1 MKPLVW
7 TFLRKILKLF
17 LVLPIQ
23 QNKILFM
30 SFGGNQYS
38 CSPKYI
44 SEYISKYY
52 PDKFTT
58 VWAFKQPDK
67 HSELKSKGI
76 KIVSVNSINFI
87 KHFYTSKI
95 IVTNDNL
102 YPFLEK
108 RKEQIGIQ
116 TWHGGGAYKKVGR
129 NTKLY
134 SKNASRQLTSS
145 MKNMNL
151 YLSSCKSFN
160 QFLIRDA
167 FSYEGEILE
176 EGLPRND
183 FLINQNGIKNKVRDT
198 YCIPYSHVVILY
210 APTFR
215 NNFNSDTYNID
226 YATLRENVK
235 MKYNKECTILY
246 RFHHKIKESQA
257 INLKSERLVD
267 VSQYPDMQEIL
278 YDADILITDYSST
291 MWDFSL
297 MFKPC
302 FIYATALECYRNER
316 DFYTPI
322 EQWPFPVASN
332 NNDLINNIIE
342 FDKIKYDSDVKTHHQ
357 LLGNFESGHATESV
371 VKYILNNYY
380 G

>member
-1 MKPLVW
+1 M
-7 TFLRKILKLF
+7 
-17 LVLPIQ
+17 
-23 QNKILFM
+23 
-30 SFGGNQYS
+30 
-38 CSPKYI
+38 
-44 SEYISKYY
+44 
-52 PDKFTT
+52 
-58 VWAFKQPDK
+58 
-67 HSELKSKGI
+67 
-76 KIVSVNSINFI
+76 
-87 KHFYTSKI
+87 
-95 IVTNDNL
+95 
-102 YPFLEK
+102 
-108 RKEQIGIQ
+108 
-116 TWHGGGAYKKVGR
+116 
-129 NTKLY
+129 
-134 SKNASRQLTSS
+134 
-145 MKNMNL
+145 
-151 YLSSCKSFN
+151 
-160 QFLIRDA
+160 
-167 FSYEGEILE
+167 
-176 EGLPRND
+176 
-183 FLINQNGIKNKVRDT
+183 
-198 YCIPYSHVVILY
+198 
-210 APTFR
+210 
-215 NNFNSDTYNID
+215 
-226 YATLRENVK
+226 
-235 MKYNKECTILY
+235 Y

-302 FIYATALECYRNER
+302 FIYATDLECYRNER